1 MNEWVLSFT
10 SRSSLTELVDL
21 VRAYAK
27 QETIGELRG
36 TGRWLAWGA
45 VGGIAIL
52 LGLLFTLVGV
62 LRLLQS
68 TVFDGSTAFSW
79 VPYFIVLGLTLA
91 LIVFSQSRIRKP
103 FLNRGEH

>member
-1 MNEWVLSFT
+1 LNEWVLSFP
-10 SRSSLTELVDL
+10 SGSSLTELVDL

-45 VGGIAIL
+45 VGGISIL

-68 TVFDGSTAFSW
+68 TVFDGSTFSW
-79 VPYFIVLGLTLA
+79 VPYFIVLGLALA
-91 LIVFSQSRIRKP
+91 LIVFSQSRISKP
-103 FLNRGEH
+103 FLNSGEH

>member
-1 MNEWVLSFT
+1 MLSFK
-10 SRSSLTELVDL
+10 SGSSFTELIDL

-45 VGGIAIL
+45 IGGISIL
-52 LGLLFTLVGV
+52 LGLLFVLVGV

-68 TVFDGSTAFSW
+68 TLFEGSSGMSW
-79 VPYFIVLGLTLA
+79 APYFIVLALTVVLV
-91 LIVFSQSRIRKP
+91 IFSQSRIRKP
-103 FLNRGEH
+103 FLHSNGTK

>member
-1 MNEWVLSFT
+1 VLSFN
-10 SRSSLTELVDL
+10 SGSSFSELVDL

-45 VGGIAIL
+45 LGGVSIL
-52 LGLLFTLVGV
+52 LGLLFVLVGI

-68 TVFDGSTAFSW
+68 TVFDGSSAMSW
-79 VPYFIVLGLTLA
+79 APYFIVLALTIA
-91 LIVFSQSRIRKP
+91 LVVFSQSRIRKP
-103 FLNRGEH
+103 FLHSAGDK

>member
-1 MNEWVLSFT
+1 MLSFNT
-10 SRSSLTELVDL
+10 GSSISELIDL

-45 VGGIAIL
+45 IGGTSIL
-52 LGLLFTLVGV
+52 LGLLFILVGI

-68 TVFDGSTAFSW
+68 TVFEGWVAMSW
-79 VPYFIVLGLTLA
+79 APYFIVLA
-91 LIVFSQSRIRKP
+91 FSVVLIFFSKSRIRKP
-103 FLNRGEH
+103 FLHNGGN

>member
-1 MNEWVLSFT
+1 MLSFN
-10 SRSSLTELVDL
+10 SGSSISELIDL

-45 VGGIAIL
+45 LGGVSIL
-52 LGLLFTLVGV
+52 LGLLFVLVGI

-68 TVFDGSTAFSW
+68 TVFDGSSAMSW
-79 VPYFIVLGLTLA
+79 APYFIVLALTIA
-91 LIVFSQSRIRKP
+91 LVVFSQSRIRKP
-103 FLNRGEH
+103 FLHSAGDKL

>member
-1 MNEWVLSFT
+1 MLSFK
-10 SRSSLTELVDL
+10 SGSSFTELIDL

-45 VGGIAIL
+45 VGGISIL
-52 LGLLFTLVGV
+52 LGLLFVLVGI

-68 TVFDGSTAFSW
+68 TLFEGSSAMSW
-79 VPYFIVLGLTLA
+79 APYFIVLALTVVLV
-91 LIVFSQSRIRKP
+91 IFSQSRIRKP
-103 FLNRGEH
+103 FLHSNGTK

>member
-1 MNEWVLSFT
+1 VLSFN
-10 SRSSLTELVDL
+10 SGSSISELIDL

-45 VGGIAIL
+45 IGGFSVL
-52 LGLLFTLVGV
+52 LGLLFVLVGV

-68 TVFDGSTAFSW
+68 TLFEGSSTMSW
-79 VPYFIVLGLTLA
+79 APYFIVLALTVVLV
-91 LIVFSQSRIRKP
+91 VFSQSRIRKP
-103 FLNRGEH
+103 FLHSGGNK

>member
-1 MNEWVLSFT
+1 MLSFN
-10 SRSSLTELVDL
+10 SGSSISELIDL

-45 VGGIAIL
+45 LGGVSIL
-52 LGLLFTLVGV
+52 LGLLFVLVGI

-68 TVFDGSTAFSW
+68 TVFDGSSAMSW
-79 VPYFIVLGLTLA
+79 APYFIVLALTIA
-91 LIVFSQSRIRKP
+91 LGVFSQSRIRKP
-103 FLNRGEH
+103 FLHSAGDK

>member
-1 MNEWVLSFT
+1 MLSFT
-10 SRSSLTELVDL
+10 SGSSLAELIEL

-45 VGGIAIL
+45 VGGISIL
-52 LGLLFTLVGV
+52 LGLLFTLIGV

-79 VPYFIVLGLTLA
+79 IPYFIVLGLALV
-91 LIVFSQSRIRKP
+91 LIVFSQTRIRKP
-103 FLNRGEH
+103 FLNRGER

>member
-1 MNEWVLSFT
+1 MLSFNT
-10 SRSSLTELVDL
+10 GSSLAELIDL

-45 VGGIAIL
+45 IGGVSVL
-52 LGLLFTLVGV
+52 LGLLFVLVGV

-68 TVFDGSTAFSW
+68 TLFEGSRGLSW
-79 VPYFIVLGLTLA
+79 APYFIVLLLTIA
-91 LIVFSQSRIRKP
+91 LVVFSQSRSRKP
-103 FLNRGEH
+103 FLFTNRSK

>member
-1 MNEWVLSFT
+1 VLSFT
-10 SRSSLTELVDL
+10 SGSSLAELVEL

-45 VGGIAIL
+45 VGGISIL
-52 LGLLFTLVGV
+52 LGLLFTLIGV

-79 VPYFIVLGLTLA
+79 IPYFIVLGLALV

-103 FLNRGEH
+103 FLNRGER

>member
-1 MNEWVLSFT
+1 MLSFT

-45 VGGIAIL
+45 VGGISIL
-52 LGLLFTLVGV
+52 LGLLFMLVGV
-62 LRLLQS
+62 LRLLQT
-68 TVFDGSTAFSW
+68 TVFDGSTSFSW

>member
-1 MNEWVLSFT
+1 MLSFT
-10 SRSSLTELVDL
+10 SGSSLAELVEL

-45 VGGIAIL
+45 VGGISIL
-52 LGLLFTLVGV
+52 LGLLFTLIGV

-79 VPYFIVLGLTLA
+79 IPYFIVLGLALV
-91 LIVFSQSRIRKP
+91 LIVFSQTRIRKP